1 LVLPIE
7 AEHRA
12 KRRALR
18 LLQEHL
24 RKVMNVYR
32 KATQL
37 IDAFAEEDSNSL
49 ENLYNEVQELSDE
62 VDDSKRE
69 VAQELVEIGAIL
81 LNREDFLRFTDV
93 TSEIADFCKGIA
105 FRISQLMERGW
116 KVPSDLKRETSNLAV
131 AVFEAFSRL
140 RDTFIML
147 NYGSPKVLE
156 RAKDVELAERNVDN
170 LYRQLELNI
179 LSSGMDVPTLL
190 LMRDIIQLLED
201 TADKIEDATDAT
213 RILSF
218 AI

>member
-18 LLQEHL
+18 LCQDHL
-24 RKVMNVYR
+24 RKVMDVYR

-37 IDAFAEEDSNSL
+37 IDAFAEEDRGSL
-49 ENLYNEVQELSDE
+49 ETLYKEVQELSDE
-62 VDDSKRE
+62 VDDSKRI

-93 TSEIADFCKGIA
+93 TSEIADFCKGLA

-116 KVPSDLKRETSNLAV
+116 NVPLNLKKETSNLAS
-131 AVFEAFSRL
+131 AVFEAFAKL
-140 RDTFIML
+140 RDTFLML

-156 RAKDVELAERNVDN
+156 KAKDVEIAERNVDN
-170 LYRQLELNI
+170 MYRQLEMGI
-179 LSSGMDVPTLL
+179 LSSRMDVPTLL

-201 TADKIEDATDAT
+201 AADKIEDATDAT
-213 RILSF
+213 RILAF

>member
-1 LVLPIE
+1 MVLPIE

-18 LLQEHL
+18 LCQDHL
-24 RKVMNVYR
+24 RKVMDVYR

-37 IDAFAEEDSNSL
+37 IDAFAEEDRGSL
-49 ENLYNEVQELSDE
+49 ETLYKEVQELSDE
-62 VDDSKRE
+62 VDDSKRI

-116 KVPSDLKRETSNLAV
+116 NVPLNLKKETSNLAS
-131 AVFEAFSRL
+131 AVFEAFAKL
-140 RDTFIML
+140 RDTFLML

-156 RAKDVELAERNVDN
+156 KAKDVEIAERNVDN
-170 LYRQLELNI
+170 MYRQLEMGI
-179 LSSGMDVPTLL
+179 LSSRMDVPTLH

-201 TADKIEDATDAT
+201 AADKIEDATDAT
-213 RILSF
+213 RILAF

>member
-1 LVLPIE
+1 
-7 AEHRA
+7 
-12 KRRALR
+12 
-18 LLQEHL
+18 
-24 RKVMNVYR
+24 MDVYR

-37 IDAFAEEDSNSL
+37 IDAFAEEDRGSL
-49 ENLYNEVQELSDE
+49 ETLYKEVQELSDE
-62 VDDSKRE
+62 VDDSKRI

-116 KVPSDLKRETSNLAV
+116 NVPLNLKEETSNLAS
-131 AVFEAFSRL
+131 AVFEAFAKL
-140 RDTFIML
+140 RDTFLML

-156 RAKDVELAERNVDN
+156 KAKDVEIAERNVDN
-170 LYRQLELNI
+170 MYRQLEMGI
-179 LSSGMDVPTLL
+179 LSSKMDVPTLL

-201 TADKIEDATDAT
+201 AADKIEDATDAT
-213 RILSF
+213 RILAF

>member
-18 LLQEHL
+18 LCQDHL
-24 RKVMNVYR
+24 RKVIDVYR
-32 KATQL
+32 RAAQL
-37 IDAFAEEDSNSL
+37 IDAFAEENRNSL
-49 ENLYNEVQELSDE
+49 EALHKEVQKLSDE
-62 VDDSKRE
+62 VDDSKRM

-105 FRISQLMERGW
+105 FRISQLAERGW
-116 KVPSDLKRETSNLAV
+116 SVPSTLKKETSDLAG
-131 AVFEAFSRL
+131 AVFETFAKL
-140 RDTFIML
+140 RDTFLML

-156 RAKDVELAERNVDN
+156 KAKDVEVAERNVDN
-170 LYRQLELNI
+170 MYRRLEISI

-190 LMRDIIQLLED
+190 LMRDVIQLLED
-201 TADKIEDATDAT
+201 SADKIEDATDT
-213 RILSF
+213 VRILAF

>member
-1 LVLPIE
+1 MVLPIE

-18 LLQEHL
+18 LCQDHL
-24 RKVMNVYR
+24 RKVMDVYR

-37 IDAFAEEDSNSL
+37 IDAFAEEDRGSL
-49 ENLYNEVQELSDE
+49 ETLYKEVQELSDE
-62 VDDSKRE
+62 VDDSKRI

-116 KVPSDLKRETSNLAV
+116 NVPLNLKKETSNLAS
-131 AVFEAFSRL
+131 AVFEAFAKL
-140 RDTFIML
+140 RDTFLML

-156 RAKDVELAERNVDN
+156 KAKDVEIAERNVDN
-170 LYRQLELNI
+170 MYRQLEMGI
-179 LSSGMDVPTLL
+179 LSSRMDVPTLL

-201 TADKIEDATDAT
+201 AADKIEDATDAT
-213 RILSF
+213 RILAF

>member
-18 LLQEHL
+18 LCQDHL

-32 KATQL
+32 RATQL
-37 IDAFAEEDSNSL
+37 IDAFVEEDRDSL
-49 ENLYNEVQELSDE
+49 EGLYKEVQELSDE
-62 VDDSKRE
+62 VDDSKRV

-81 LNREDFLRFTDV
+81 LNREDFLRFTDL

-105 FRISQLMERGW
+105 FRVSQLTERGW
-116 KVPSDLKRETSNLAV
+116 SVPLNLKKETANLAG
-131 AVFEAFSRL
+131 AVFEAFAKL

-156 RAKDVELAERNVDN
+156 KAKDVEVAERNVDN
-170 LYRQLELNI
+170 MYRQLEISI

-190 LMRDIIQLLED
+190 LMRDVIQLLED
-201 TADKIEDATDAT
+201 TADKIEDATDAV
-213 RILSF
+213 RILAF
-218 AI
+218 AV

>member
-1 LVLPIE
+1 MVLPIE

-18 LLQEHL
+18 LCQDHL
-24 RKVMNVYR
+24 RKVMDVYR

-37 IDAFAEEDSNSL
+37 IDAFAEEDRGSL
-49 ENLYNEVQELSDE
+49 ETLYKEVQELSDE
-62 VDDSKRE
+62 VDDSKRI

-116 KVPSDLKRETSNLAV
+116 NVPLNLKEETSNLAS
-131 AVFEAFSRL
+131 AVFEAFAKL
-140 RDTFIML
+140 RDTFLML

-156 RAKDVELAERNVDN
+156 KAKDVEIAERNVDN
-170 LYRQLELNI
+170 MYRQLEMGI
-179 LSSGMDVPTLL
+179 LSSKMDVPTLL

-201 TADKIEDATDAT
+201 AADKIEDATDAT
-213 RILSF
+213 RILAF

>member
-18 LLQEHL
+18 LCQEHL
-24 RKVMNVYR
+24 RKVMGVYR
-32 KATQL
+32 KTMQM
-37 IDAFAEEDSNSL
+37 IDTFAKENPGSL
-49 ENLYNEVQELSDE
+49 EDLYMEVEKLGDE
-62 VDDSKRE
+62 VDDSKRM

-105 FRISQLMERGW
+105 FRISQLTERRW
-116 KVPSDLKRETSNLAV
+116 NVPSDLKGEVSNLAG
-131 AVFEAFSRL
+131 AVFKAFNDL
-140 RDTFIML
+140 RDTFLML

-156 RAKDVELAERNVDN
+156 KAKDVEAAERNVDN
-170 LYRQLELNI
+170 MYRHLEISI
-179 LSSGMDVPTLL
+179 LSSGMSVPKML

-201 TADKIEDATDAT
+201 AADKIEDATDAT
-213 RILSF
+213 RILAF

>member
-1 LVLPIE
+1 MVLPIE

-18 LLQEHL
+18 LCQEHL
-24 RKVMNVYR
+24 RKVMDVYR
-32 KATQL
+32 KVMQL
-37 IDAFAEEDSNSL
+37 VDAFADENCSLLSTLYEEVERL
-49 ENLYNEVQELSDE
+49 GDE
-62 VDDSKRE
+62 VDDSKRT

-105 FRISQLMERGW
+105 FRVSQLTERGW
-116 KVPSDLKRETSNLAV
+116 SVPLNLRKETSNLAG
-131 AVFEAFSRL
+131 AVFDVFTKL
-140 RDTFIML
+140 RDTFLML

-156 RAKDVELAERNVDN
+156 KAKDVEVAERKVDN
-170 LYRQLELNI
+170 MYRELEMNI
-179 LSSGMDVPTLL
+179 LNSEMGIPTLL

-201 TADKIEDATDAT
+201 TADRIEDAADAT
-213 RILSF
+213 RILAF

>member
-1 LVLPIE
+1 MVLPIE

-18 LLQEHL
+18 LCQDHL
-24 RKVMNVYR
+24 RKVMDVYR

-37 IDAFAEEDSNSL
+37 IDAFAEEDRGSL
-49 ENLYNEVQELSDE
+49 ETLYKEVQELSDE
-62 VDDSKRE
+62 VDDSKRI

-116 KVPSDLKRETSNLAV
+116 NVPLNLKKETSNLAS
-131 AVFEAFSRL
+131 AVFEAFAKL
-140 RDTFIML
+140 RDTFLML

-156 RAKDVELAERNVDN
+156 KAKDVEIAERNVDN
-170 LYRQLELNI
+170 MYRQLEMGI
-179 LSSGMDVPTLL
+179 LSSKMDVPTLL

-201 TADKIEDATDAT
+201 AADKIEDATDAT
-213 RILSF
+213 RILAF

>member
-1 LVLPIE
+1 
-7 AEHRA
+7 
-12 KRRALR
+12 
-18 LLQEHL
+18 
-24 RKVMNVYR
+24 MDVYR

-37 IDAFAEEDSNSL
+37 IDAFAEEDRGSL
-49 ENLYNEVQELSDE
+49 ETLYKEVQELSDE
-62 VDDSKRE
+62 VDDSKRI

-116 KVPSDLKRETSNLAV
+116 NVPLNLKKETSNLAS
-131 AVFEAFSRL
+131 AVFEAFAKL
-140 RDTFIML
+140 RDTFLML

-156 RAKDVELAERNVDN
+156 KAKDVEIAERNVDN
-170 LYRQLELNI
+170 MYRQLEMGI
-179 LSSGMDVPTLL
+179 LSSRMDVPTLL

-201 TADKIEDATDAT
+201 AADKIEDATDAT
-213 RILSF
+213 RILAF

>member
-1 LVLPIE
+1 MVLPIE

-18 LLQEHL
+18 LCQDHL

-32 KATQL
+32 KITQL
-37 IDAFAEEDSNSL
+37 LDTFAEENQNSL
-49 ENLYNEVQELSDE
+49 STIYKEVQDLSDE
-62 VDDSKRE
+62 VDSSKRI

-105 FRISQLMERGW
+105 FRISQLTERGW
-116 KVPSDLKRETSNLAV
+116 SVPLNLRKETSNLAG
-131 AVFEAFSRL
+131 AVFEAFAKL
-140 RDTFIML
+140 RDTFLML

-156 RAKDVELAERNVDN
+156 KAKDVEAAERKVDN
-170 LYRQLELNI
+170 MYRQLEIGI
-179 LSSGMDVPTLL
+179 LSSGMNIPTLL

-201 TADKIEDATDAT
+201 AADKIEDAADAT
-213 RILSF
+213 RILAF
-218 AI
+218 AV

>member
-1 LVLPIE
+1 MVLPIE

-18 LLQEHL
+18 LCQDHL
-24 RKVMNVYR
+24 RKVMDVYR

-37 IDAFAEEDSNSL
+37 IDAFAEEDRGSL
-49 ENLYNEVQELSDE
+49 ETLYKEVQELSDE
-62 VDDSKRE
+62 VDDSKRI

-93 TSEIADFCKGIA
+93 TSEIADFCKGLA

-116 KVPSDLKRETSNLAV
+116 NVPLNLKKETSNLAS
-131 AVFEAFSRL
+131 AVFEAFAKL
-140 RDTFIML
+140 RDTFLML

-156 RAKDVELAERNVDN
+156 KAKDVEIAERNVDN
-170 LYRQLELNI
+170 MYRQLEMGI
-179 LSSGMDVPTLL
+179 LSSRMDVPTLL

-201 TADKIEDATDAT
+201 AADKIEDATDAT
-213 RILSF
+213 RILAF

>member
-18 LLQEHL
+18 LCQDHL
-24 RKVMNVYR
+24 RKVMDVYR

-37 IDAFAEEDSNSL
+37 IDAFAEEDRGSL
-49 ENLYNEVQELSDE
+49 ENLYKEVQELSDE
-62 VDDSKRE
+62 VDDSKRA

-81 LNREDFLRFTDV
+81 LNREDFLRFTDM

-105 FRISQLMERGW
+105 FRVSQLIERGW
-116 KVPSDLKRETSNLAV
+116 IVPSGLKKETANLAG
-131 AVFEAFSRL
+131 AVFDAFAKL
-140 RDTFIML
+140 RDTFLML

-156 RAKDVELAERNVDN
+156 KAKDVEVAERNVDN
-170 LYRQLELNI
+170 MYRRLEISI
-179 LSSGMDVPTLL
+179 LSSSMDVPTLL
-190 LMRDIIQLLED
+190 LMRDVIQLLED
-201 TADKIEDATDAT
+201 AADKIEDATDAV
-213 RILSF
+213 RILAF

>member
-1 LVLPIE
+1 MVLPIE

-18 LLQEHL
+18 LCQEHL
-24 RKVMNVYR
+24 RKVMDVYR
-32 KATQL
+32 KVMQL
-37 IDAFAEEDSNSL
+37 VDAFADEDCSL
-49 ENLYNEVQELSDE
+49 LSTLYEEVQRLGDE
-62 VDDSKRE
+62 VDDSKRA

-105 FRISQLMERGW
+105 FRVSQLTERGW
-116 KVPSDLKRETSNLAV
+116 NVPLNLRKETSNLAS
-131 AVFEAFSRL
+131 AVFDVFTRL
-140 RDTFIML
+140 RDTFLML

-156 RAKDVELAERNVDN
+156 KAKDVEVAERKVDN
-170 LYRQLELNI
+170 MYRELEMNI
-179 LSSGMDVPTLL
+179 LNSKMGIPTLL

-201 TADKIEDATDAT
+201 TADRIEDAADAT
-213 RILSF
+213 RILAF

>member
-18 LLQEHL
+18 LCQEHL
-24 RKVMNVYR
+24 RKVMDVYR
-32 KATQL
+32 KVMQL
-37 IDAFAEEDSNSL
+37 VDAFADENCSLLSTLYEEVERL
-49 ENLYNEVQELSDE
+49 GDE
-62 VDDSKRE
+62 VDDSKRT

-105 FRISQLMERGW
+105 FRVSQLTERGW
-116 KVPSDLKRETSNLAV
+116 SVPLNLRKETSNLAG
-131 AVFEAFSRL
+131 AVFDVFTKL
-140 RDTFIML
+140 RDTFLML

-156 RAKDVELAERNVDN
+156 KAKDVEVAERKVDN
-170 LYRQLELNI
+170 MYRELEMNI
-179 LSSGMDVPTLL
+179 LNSEMGIPTLL

-201 TADKIEDATDAT
+201 TADRIEDAADAT
-213 RILSF
+213 RILAF

>member
-1 LVLPIE
+1 MVLPIE

-18 LLQEHL
+18 LCQDHL

-32 KATQL
+32 RATQL
-37 IDAFAEEDSNSL
+37 IDAFVEEDRDSL
-49 ENLYNEVQELSDE
+49 EGLYKEVQELSDE
-62 VDDSKRE
+62 VDDSKRV

-81 LNREDFLRFTDV
+81 LNREDFLRFTDL

-105 FRISQLMERGW
+105 FRVSQLTERGW
-116 KVPSDLKRETSNLAV
+116 SVPLNLKKETANLAG
-131 AVFEAFSRL
+131 AVFEAFAKL

-156 RAKDVELAERNVDN
+156 KAKDVEVAERNVDN
-170 LYRQLELNI
+170 MYRQLEISI

-201 TADKIEDATDAT
+201 TADKIEDATDAV
-213 RILSF
+213 RILAF
-218 AI
+218 AV

>member
-37 IDAFAEEDSNSL
+37 IDAFVEEDNDSL
-49 ENLYNEVQELSDE
+49 GNLYREVQELSDE

-116 KVPSDLKRETSNLAV
+116 IVPSELKRETSNLAV
-131 AVFEAFSRL
+131 AVFEAFAKF

-170 LYRQLELNI
+170 LYRQLEISI

-218 AI
+218 AV